1 MSGAA
6 EIIEAILGESGPD
19 YESYSFEETPGDTR
33 TDSHF
38 VTVEYQGESYEV
50 VVKLA
55 PEVDST
61 FAVEP
66 FLHEYVAERTDVPL
80 PGILV
85 FKEEPEQ
92 DVPPYFI
99 TERIHG
105 DNLDEHFE
113 SFSMDE
119 RGAIMFEIGEILGD
133 MHSTIAF
140 EGYGR
145 LDLDDGRLIVRDL
158 SWDWRAYFE
167 ELTQGHIGQLAET
180 TFEDLQPT
188 ARERLADRLSV
199 VPKQGTPRLVHD
211 DFRPGNL
218 LIEPDGPE
226 ISAVL
231 DWEKTLAGD
240 PLYNLAQIELLF
252 IDSVFRDPDERE
264 QLRERLY
271 EGYGTE
277 TDFDADESY
286 QACKPL
292 YQFSTL
298 VWRMA
303 GFDSIYGDASPLA
316 RTRAEAYYR
325 EQFTNLARTLEP
337 DR

>member
-1 MSGAA
+1 MSSAA
-6 EIIEAILGESGPD
+6 EIIEAILAESGPD
-19 YESYSFEETPGDTR
+19 YESFSFEETPGDTR

-38 VTVEYQGESYEV
+38 VTVEYRGESYEV

-85 FKEEPEQ
+85 FKEDPEQ

-113 SFSMDE
+113 GLSLEE
-119 RGAIMFEIGEILGD
+119 RGQLMRQIGAILGD

-145 LDLDDGRLIVRDL
+145 LDLKNGRLVVRDL
-158 SWDWRAYFE
+158 SWDWQDYFE
-167 ELTQGHIGQLAET
+167 GLTEGHIEKLGGT
-180 TFEDLQPT
+180 TFEDLQGT
-188 ARERLADRLSV
+188 ARERLADRLSA
-199 VPKQGTPRLVHD
+199 VPQQGVPRLVHD

-226 ISAVL
+226 ITAVL
-231 DWEKTLAGD
+231 DWEQSLAGD
-240 PLYNLAQIELLF
+240 PLYNLAQVELLF
-252 IDSVFRDPDERE
+252 IDSIFRDRDERE
-264 QLRERLY
+264 TLRESLY
-271 EGYGTE
+271 EGYQIE
-277 TDFDADESY
+277 TDFEVTESY
-286 QACKPL
+286 EAIRPV

-303 GFDSIYGDASPLA
+303 GFDSIYADASPLA

-325 EQFTNLARTLEP
+325 EQFTNLARILESVQ
-337 DR
+337 